1 MVEHGSLL
9 GKFTGF
15 AMVVQ
20 EVFWK
25 CRRKYA
31 LGLLVEAVE
40 GGVQRNG
47 LFLLVKWCCLVVFLS
62 LRFFSFEFS

>member
-31 LGLLVEAVE
+31 FGLLVEAVE

-47 LFLLVKWCCLVVFLS
+47 LFLLV
-62 LRFFSFEFS
+62 

>member
-25 CRRKYA
+25 CRRKYIDS
-31 LGLLVEAVE
+31 LVEVVE

-47 LFLLVKWCCLVVFLS
+47 LFLMVKWCCLVVFLS
-62 LRFFSFEFS
+62 LRFFSF